1 MNLKSRSK
9 VSAEFSMSSMTD
21 LVFLLLIFFML
32 TSTLVTSSALDVILP
47 KSKAQSVNKAQITVT
62 ITPIAPNSDS
72 LKVSV
77 NDEELTMAY
86 VEARILALADG
97 DPESI
102 IILRAD
108 ESVPTGKTVQIMDM
122 AYRNRLKMVLATDP
136 R

>member
-62 ITPIAPNSDS
+62 ITPVAPNSDS

-86 VEARILALADG
+86 VEARILALANG
-97 DPESI
+97 DPESV
-102 IILRAD
+102 IILRAA
-108 ESVPTGKTVQIMDM
+108 ESVPTGETVRIMDM

>member
-1 MNLKSRSK
+1 MNLRSRSK

-62 ITPIAPNSDS
+62 ITPE
-72 LKVSV
+72 LEVSV
-77 NDEELTMAY
+77 NEDVVPVDQ
-86 VEARILALADG
+86 VEARILALANG
-97 DPESI
+97 DPESV

-108 ESVPTGKTVQIMDM
+108 ESVPTGETVRIMDM

>member
-62 ITPIAPNSDS
+62 ITPE
-72 LKVSV
+72 LEVSV
-77 NDEELTMAY
+77 NEDVIPVDQ
-86 VEARILALADG
+86 VEARILALANG
-97 DPESI
+97 DPASV

-108 ESVPTGKTVQIMDM
+108 ESVPTGETVRIMDM

>member
-1 MNLKSRSK
+1 
-9 VSAEFSMSSMTD
+9 MTD

-62 ITPIAPNSDS
+62 IKPVAPNSDS

>member
-62 ITPIAPNSDS
+62 ITPE
-72 LKVSV
+72 LEVSV
-77 NDEELTMAY
+77 NEDVIPVDQ
-86 VEARILALADG
+86 VEARILALANG
-97 DPESI
+97 DQESI

>member
-62 ITPIAPNSDS
+62 ITPE
-72 LKVSV
+72 LEVSV
-77 NDEELTMAY
+77 NEDVIPVDQ
-86 VEARILALADG
+86 VEARILALANG
-97 DPESI
+97 DPES
-102 IILRAD
+102 
-108 ESVPTGKTVQIMDM
+108 VIMDM